1 MMQRRIIGRALVL
14 VAVAALG
21 VAGTAVPGS
30 AGSNAAGKSAYVVV
44 LKAGDRGAGVR
55 AIAQAGGTIESINK
69 LGIARVASTNASFAA
84 ALGRTGNVQ
93 AVGDDA
99 MWNLGALEATEAAFP
114 DPATQAGTCAAQY
127 GVATTVGPDPLSVC
141 QWDMRIIHA
150 SPSGSYD
157 QNQGDGVTIGIIDT
171 GLDFAHPDLAPNIDV
186 GLSCSF
192 ITSSNP
198 NADPAEVANGD
209 CSKKSAVQDLAGH
222 GTHVAGEAAGAIN
235 GVGIAGVAPEATIV
249 GLKAGNING
258 YFFTQ
263 EVVDALIYAGDH
275 GIDVV
280 NMSFFAD
287 PWLFN
292 CRNDADQRAII
303 QAISR
308 AAIYASSH
316 GVVMIAAAGNE
327 GIDLN
332 HPVTDTISPDF
343 PPNSEQ
349 ARDVGNYCV
358 VLPQEIPGVAAVSA
372 IGPKGILSFY
382 STYGNFVAVTAP
394 GGSSLQAPNPF
405 GRVLNAW
412 SSTAPPTAGGNE
424 TRTVEDCS
432 GGPCVR
438 WAWVQGTSMASP
450 HAAGVAAL
458 ILSAHPNL
466 APGAVIA
473 RLGTTAM
480 PMECPEVQDVAP
492 PDFPEKTCTGG
503 GTHTTF
509 YGSGLVDALAA
520 GA

>member
-1 MMQRRIIGRALVL
+1 
-14 VAVAALG
+14 
-21 VAGTAVPGS
+21 
-30 AGSNAAGKSAYVVV
+30 
-44 LKAGDRGAGVR
+44 
-55 AIAQAGGTIESINK
+55 
-69 LGIARVASTNASFAA
+69 
-84 ALGRTGNVQ
+84 
-93 AVGDDA
+93 
-99 MWNLGALEATEAAFP
+99 
-114 DPATQAGTCAAQY
+114 
-127 GVATTVGPDPLSVC
+127 
-141 QWDMRIIHA
+141 
-150 SPSGSYD
+150 
-157 QNQGDGVTIGIIDT
+157 
-171 GLDFAHPDLAPNIDV
+171 
-186 GLSCSF
+186 
-192 ITSSNP
+192 
-198 NADPAEVANGD
+198 
-209 CSKKSAVQDLAGH
+209 
-222 GTHVAGEAAGAIN
+222 
-235 GVGIAGVAPEATIV
+235 
-249 GLKAGNING
+249 
-258 YFFTQ
+258 
-263 EVVDALIYAGDH
+263 
-275 GIDVV
+275 
-280 NMSFFAD
+280 
-287 PWLFN
+287 LFN

>member
-1 MMQRRIIGRALVL
+1 MQARIMRRALVL
-14 VAVAALG
+14 VV
-21 VAGTAVPGS
+21 VAGFTVAGMAVPGS
-30 AGSNAAGKSAYVVV
+30 AGSKSTEKSSYIVV
-44 LKAGDRGAGVR
+44 LKAGAKGAGMK

-69 LGIARVASTNASFAA
+69 LGIARATSTNASFAS
-84 ALGRTGNVQ
+84 ALSRAGTVQ
-93 AVGDDA
+93 AVGADA
-99 MWNLGALEATEAAFP
+99 MWNLGSVEGTAAVFP
-114 DPATQAGTCAAQY
+114 DVATQAGSCATQY

-141 QWDMRIIHA
+141 QWDMRIINA
-150 SPSGSYD
+150 SPNESYD
-157 QNQGDGVTIGIIDT
+157 QNQGDGVTIGVMDT
-171 GLDFAHPDLAPNIDV
+171 GIDLTHPDLAPNIGV

-192 ITSSNP
+192 ITPSNP
-198 NADPAEVANGD
+198 NADPGEVDPNAD
-209 CSKKSAVQDLAGH
+209 CSSKSAVQDLNGH

-249 GLKAGNING
+249 GLKAGNVNG

-263 EVVDALIYAGDH
+263 EVVDALIYAGDN

-292 CRNDADQRAII
+292 CRNNADQRAII
-303 QAISR
+303 QAITR
-308 AAIYASSH
+308 AALYASSR
-316 GVVMIAAAGNE
+316 GVVLVAAAGNE
-327 GIDLN
+327 AIDLN
-332 HPVTDTISPDF
+332 HPVTDEISPDF
-343 PPNSEQ
+343 PPDSNVT
-349 ARDVGNYCV
+349 RDVGNYCV
-358 VLPQEIPGVAAVSA
+358 VLPQEIPSVAAVSA
-372 IGPKGILSFY
+372 IGPQGHLSFY
-382 STYGNFVAVTAP
+382 STYGNFVEVTAP
-394 GGSSLQAPNPF
+394 GGSSVQAPNPF

-432 GGPCVR
+432 AGPCVR

-458 ILSAHPNL
+458 IMSAHPNL

-473 RLGTTAM
+473 MLGTTAM
-480 PMECPEVQDVAP
+480 PMGCPEVQDIAP
-492 PDFPEKTCTGG
+492 GFPEKPCGG
-503 GTHTTF
+503 GGMHTTF